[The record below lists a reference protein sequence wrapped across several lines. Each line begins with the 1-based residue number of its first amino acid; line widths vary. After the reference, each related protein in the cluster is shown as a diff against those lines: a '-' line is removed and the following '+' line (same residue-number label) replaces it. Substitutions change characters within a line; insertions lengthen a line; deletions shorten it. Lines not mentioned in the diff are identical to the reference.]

1 MSKTKKRILIVACA
15 LPFAVGIIF
24 ISMVYGGYF
33 GPVPGTD
40 ELSSIQ
46 NYEASQVYSSDG
58 QLLGTYYLQNRT
70 EVSLEEINSLMT
82 RALIAV
88 EDARFYEHNGIDERA
103 LARVLFKTI
112 LLGQDT
118 GGGSTLTQQLAK
130 NLYPRDETGWFHL
143 VGDKFREMIIA
154 RRLERVY
161 SKEKILSLYLNS
173 VSFGEEIYGVEMAAL
188 RFFGKDASDL
198 NLQEAATLTGM
209 LKGTSWYNPKNHPER
224 AKERRN
230 IVLNQMVRY
239 GNLSSEI
246 ADSVRALPMQL
257 NYTRI
262 TSNEGP
268 APYFR
273 EHIRHEVSRILELN
287 TGSDGKKYNLYT
299 DGLEIQ
305 TTVDSRVQIAAEK
318 AVNAQMKEL
327 QEYLNRQI
335 ESKPIFSERN
345 DSTIHYAWRQTDR
358 YEQLKNAGRTDS
370 EIDSILHSPRQMEL
384 FTWDG
389 YEQRTIAPYDSLKH
403 YLSFLNSGFLA
414 MKPQNGHVLAWVGG
428 INHKH
433 FKYDHVKSKRQVGS
447 AFKPIVYAAALE
459 SGMRPCDYRRNILTT
474 YEEYEE
480 WTPRNHADEYG
491 GRYSISAALANSY
504 NTIAVDLLMDTG
516 IPEVQSTAH

>member
-1 MSKTKKRILIVACA
+1 MSKTKKRILIGICA
-15 LPFAVGIIF
+15 LPFAFAIIF

-58 QLLGTYYLQNRT
+58 KLLGTYYLQNRT
-70 EVSLEEINSLMT
+70 EVSLEEINPLMT

-88 EDARFYEHNGIDERA
+88 EDARFYDHNGIDERA

-230 IVLNQMVRY
+230 VVLNQMVRY
-239 GNLSSEI
+239 GNLSSEVV
-246 ADSVRALPMQL
+246 DSVMALPMQL
-257 NYTRI
+257 KYTRI
-262 TSNEGP
+262 TANEGP

-273 EHIRHEVSRILELN
+273 EHIRQEVSRILESR

-305 TTVDSRVQIAAEK
+305 TTVDSRVQLAAEK

-327 QEYLNRQI
+327 QDFLNRQI
-335 ESKPIFSERN
+335 ERNPIFSERN
-345 DSTIHYAWRQTDR
+345 DST
-358 YEQLKNAGRTDS
+358 
-370 EIDSILHSPRQMEL
+370 
-384 FTWDG
+384 
-389 YEQRTIAPYDSLKH
+389 
-403 YLSFLNSGFLA
+403 
-414 MKPQNGHVLAWVGG
+414 
-428 INHKH
+428 
-433 FKYDHVKSKRQVGS
+433 
-447 AFKPIVYAAALE
+447 
-459 SGMRPCDYRRNILTT
+459 
-474 YEEYEE
+474 
-480 WTPRNHADEYG
+480 
-491 GRYSISAALANSY
+491 
-504 NTIAVDLLMDTG
+504 
-516 IPEVQSTAH
+516 